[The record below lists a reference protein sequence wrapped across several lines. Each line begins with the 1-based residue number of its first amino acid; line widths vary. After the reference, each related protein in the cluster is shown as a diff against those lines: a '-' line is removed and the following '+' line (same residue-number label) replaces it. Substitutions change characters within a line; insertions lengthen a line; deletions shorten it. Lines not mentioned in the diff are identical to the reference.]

1 MNVENEEING
11 PLDNV
16 SIYLSVMP
24 TKHFY
29 SLFTNS
35 PLILHYS
42 FASTVNYNP
51 QLPKIR
57 VFLCNCP
64 NSTAL

>member
-11 PLDNV
+11 HCDNV
-16 SIYLSVMP
+16 SIYLSIMP

-29 SLFTNS
+29 SFFTNS

-42 FASTVNYNP
+42 SASAVSYNP

-57 VFLCNCP
+57 VFLCNYP
-64 NSTAL
+64 NSTAS